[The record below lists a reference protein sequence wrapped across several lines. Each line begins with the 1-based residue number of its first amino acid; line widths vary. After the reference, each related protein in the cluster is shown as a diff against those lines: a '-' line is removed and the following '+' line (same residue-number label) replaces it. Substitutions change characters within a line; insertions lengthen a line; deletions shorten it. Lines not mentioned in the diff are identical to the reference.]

1 MQSTEVVISTAPD
14 KLGFFAKMARTG
26 TTMLAPSSL
35 NANDGIEVDP
45 ALVFTGRF
53 CGGLRDDLKR
63 RAPHYISDWTDA
75 FKSENR
81 SQSLACV
88 IFLFFACISPALT
101 FGLLFQELTDGEMG
115 VIESLLST

>member
-75 FKSENR
+75 LKSENR